1 MHGTRLADCFARNIA
16 ILISRSTVVDT
27 YAASRI
33 ILVKSRKCAELFAPD
48 LSVGFRR
55 HQAVGPPLVLAGPP
69 GSVPAMKQSMRHKQL
84 WKTSQERRADC
95 RCIVAKGGI
104 FSHLCQGHIWWNQI
118 SSKFMVFLR
127 DFSLIIVQ
135 FLGWQYNDPCMLA
148 KF

>member
-1 MHGTRLADCFARNIA
+1 MYFVHGTRLADCFARNIA

-69 GSVPAMKQSMRHKQL
+69 CWSTRQRPSYEAVDETQATLEDEPREARRLQMYCCKRGDFQPSMSGPHLVESNKQQIYGIS
-84 WKTSQERRADC
+84 
-95 RCIVAKGGI
+95 KG
-104 FSHLCQGHIWWNQI
+104 FFPYNSA
-118 SSKFMVFLR
+118 VF
-127 DFSLIIVQ
+127 
-135 FLGWQYNDPCMLA
+135 GLA
-148 KF
+148 I